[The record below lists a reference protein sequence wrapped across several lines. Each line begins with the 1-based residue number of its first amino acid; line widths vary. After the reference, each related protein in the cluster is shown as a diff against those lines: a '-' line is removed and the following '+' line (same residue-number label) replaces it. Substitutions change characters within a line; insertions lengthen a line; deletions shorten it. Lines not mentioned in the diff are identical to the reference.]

1 MGEGGPAAV
10 NDHHPTEKRAAC
22 YIYIFFN
29 KDGIFHV
36 THGRAGGEG
45 VRCPD
50 GDRPRKG
57 TDCWLLSDLSKIP
70 TKRAR
75 NGDVQHPDA
84 ILFRLCVCV
93 CRRAMLYKATG
104 QRQTGWIVVLAM
116 LCSSTNDPAVCYVAS
131 GGGGNASGYNL
142 VHPNVSYANSGGC
155 GSAAQHHHDYGYPR
169 AEVTNSFVQ
178 DLDCSIHS
186 SAVAAVAA
194 AAAAAA
200 AISNYHHQHGPNPVS
215 SSAIHPA
222 GTAGGGSNIKKF
234 WEHPAH
240 PAGPQAKKSDAAAA
254 AAAKSSQNN
263 R

>member
-1 MGEGGPAAV
+1 MDGPEGRV
-10 NDHHPTEKRAAC
+10 S
-22 YIYIFFN
+22 
-29 KDGIFHV
+29 
-36 THGRAGGEG
+36 G
-45 VRCPD
+45 VRTAIGRERAPTAGCSLICPKSQPNA
-50 GDRPRKG
+50 RG
-57 TDCWLLSDLSKIP
+57 TEMCNIRMRYYS
-70 TKRAR
+70 
-75 NGDVQHPDA
+75 
-84 ILFRLCVCV
+84 V

-131 GGGGNASGYNL
+131 GGGGNTSGYNL

-234 WEHPAH
+234 WEHPTH